1 MAKKKLAKK
10 TYVTCVKSEI
20 NPNFKSRKKSVY
32 RGRVVKKNEPP
43 ISYKESH
50 SIGRRQSTHVPTYSE
65 SGRLYYDLYV
75 KYGLTD
81 CFASRDDKVARE
93 PNHVCG
99 FDSDISDTTT
109 VACNETS
116 SHSLG
121 RKTPDFKKKRKQAS
135 KRNRNVA
142 QSPQPSILYPRREA
156 SLNAEAKVNM
166 LFESS
171 KGCKLRRRSL
181 PAATSKVAEDVSDSI
196 NENQDCVSSRRRASR
211 LRASDPP
218 ISYSPPRK
226 RLAGLNAMAI
236 ISAFMKSPKPTP
248 SSDAKHRRR
257 GKHSKASPNL
267 LTGEND
273 SLMNAEG
280 QSVCTASSNQTQV
293 PTQSNS
299 LSALAP
305 VSSDAKLRP
314 SSVVPTVER
323 FQSHKVISYGSK
335 CIGVENISR
344 QIIHVPSQSQSL
356 PGPSCSSPVP
366 QRLFPPS
373 CSSTPPRTA
382 SSVMSNANISP
393 QQNHSMLVL
402 PDTSFN
408 SSPRSE
414 LLLPADVHTCFPS
427 QFYVSPFNHTS
438 ALQPH
443 TFFMS
448 PTLIHSL
455 PSSSFHFLHTS
466 PFTTTYMHSPAP
478 MPTNYMLPMPVSPI
492 YNAFSHGGFGSCIF
506 PRPVFST
513 QSIPPLAPST
523 PVPPQPTALACE
535 LGNSQVHNTLAYEPP
550 KRVDRAVSPMPEMK
564 CESAFSS
571 ACTVQVKK
579 TPIKRVSPEKKQFPC
594 LWVWEGTPNERPV
607 FEKPDSPPVARM
619 CYPSMRHE
627 KDGMV
632 VCPGDNVLL
641 CSGPD
646 RHSAPHVAKVTAL
659 FDNPDNVAF
668 TSPTDSLIRTG
679 YASSV
684 QFSSFSSN
692 MGYINVCA
700 GTKMMA
706 LLWYYRPDS
715 LTPPRRSGV
724 VECELFASRHCDVNP
739 VDCIDDRAYV
749 LSAAPYAR
757 FMALA
762 KYKQEARTH
771 RRPISAVPQIPTT
784 APCDAATASTSTEVS
799 PGDTSEFPED
809 ATPSNVFLCRA
820 WYDFRSR
827 RVIRHLKSFS
837 SNLDNDGN
845 NSNNNNG
852 GSSNSNKPSQRQQE
866 RHLDTSSPVHP
877 PATNSSSTLLT
888 LVPPLLSLPSPSV
901 LPPEVAVSEEEAD
914 VNEAEVAVAE
924 SVEEISNG
932 RAVLEKT
939 ADVSIN
945 WGDHGEQIALSL
957 GGAPLSPSPK
967 KSDAVPAASPSSAA
981 TPASA
986 PESVSTLAPQPPHM
1000 LLSSSSSSSSP
1011 S

>member
-10 TYVTCVKSEI
+10 TCLTCVKSK
-20 NPNFKSRKKSVY
+20 NHPTSKSRKKSVY
-32 RGRVVKKNEPP
+32 RNRVGKKNEPP

-81 CFASRDDKVARE
+81 CFASRDD
-93 PNHVCG
+93 
-99 FDSDISDTTT
+99 TTT
-109 VACNETS
+109 VACNEAST
-116 SHSLG
+116 HSLG
-121 RKTPDFKKKRKQAS
+121 KKALDLKKKRTQPS
-135 KRNRNVA
+135 KWDRKVA
-142 QSPQPSILYPRREA
+142 QPSESSVLYTRREA

-171 KGCKLRRRSL
+171 KECKLRRRSL
-181 PAATSKVAEDVSDSI
+181 PVAPTSKIGENVPAPI
-196 NENQDCVSSRRRASR
+196 NENPDRVSSRRQGSR
-211 LRASDPP
+211 LRVSDPP
-218 ISYSPPRK
+218 ASYSPPRK

-236 ISAFMKSPKPTP
+236 ISAFMKSPKSP
-248 SSDAKHRRR
+248 SSDAKPRRR
-257 GKHSKASPNL
+257 GKQPNASPNQSVF
-267 LTGEND
+267 END
-273 SLMNAEG
+273 SFTNAEG
-280 QSVCTASSNQTQV
+280 QSSTTASLNQTQI

-299 LSALAP
+299 LVAVAP

-344 QIIHVPSQSQSL
+344 QIIHVPSQGQSL

-382 SSVMSNANISP
+382 SSVMSTANTSP
-393 QQNHSMLVL
+393 QQNHSMIVL

-414 LLLPADVHTCFPS
+414 LLLPADVQTCFPS

-438 ALQPH
+438 ALQPN

-448 PTLIHSL
+448 PTLIHSM
-455 PSSSFHFLHTS
+455 PSSPFHFLHTS

-478 MPTNYMLPMPVSPI
+478 MPTNYMLPMPVSPV
-492 YNAFSHGGFGSCIF
+492 YNAFSHGTLGSCIF

-513 QSIPPLAPST
+513 QPVPPLAPST
-523 PVPPQPTALACE
+523 PAPPQTTALACE
-535 LGNSQVHNTLAYEPP
+535 LGNSQVHNTLAHEPP

-564 CESAFSS
+564 CESAFGP

-579 TPIKRVSPEKKQFPC
+579 SPTKRVSLEKKQFPC
-594 LWVWEGTPNERPV
+594 LWVWEGTPTERSV
-607 FEKPDSPPVARM
+607 FVKPDSPPVARM

-632 VCPGDNVLL
+632 VRPGDNVLL

-659 FDNPDNVAF
+659 FDNPDN
-668 TSPTDSLIRTG
+668 
-679 YASSV
+679 
-684 QFSSFSSN
+684 
-692 MGYINVCA
+692 
-700 GTKMMA
+700 GTKVMA

-771 RRPISAVPQIPTT
+771 RRPISAVPQIPTA
-784 APCDAATASTSTEVS
+784 APCDASTASTSTEAPAGNS
-799 PGDTSEFPED
+799 SEFPED

-820 WYDFRSR
+820 C
-827 RVIRHLKSFS
+827 
-837 SNLDNDGN
+837 
-845 NSNNNNG
+845 NNNG
-852 GSSNSNKPSQRQQE
+852 GFSNSNRPFQRQQE
-866 RHLDTSSPVHP
+866 RLLDTSSPVHP
-877 PATNSSSTLLT
+877 PATNASSTPLT
-888 LVPPLLSLPSPSV
+888 LVPPLLSLPSPSA
-901 LPPEVAVSEEEAD
+901 LPPEETV
-914 VNEAEVAVAE
+914 
-924 SVEEISNG
+924 SVEEAAGNEGDVAVTESMEEIPNG
-932 RAVLEKT
+932 WAVLEKT
-939 ADVSIN
+939 ADISIN

-957 GGAPLSPSPK
+957 GGTPLSSSPK
-967 KSDAVPAASPSSAA
+967 KSDAAQVTSPSSAA

-986 PESVSTLAPQPPHM
+986 PESLHTPAPQPPHM
-1000 LLSSSSSSSSP
+1000 LLSSSSSSSP

>member
-10 TYVTCVKSEI
+10 TCMTCVKSEV
-20 NPNFKSRKKSVY
+20 NPNFKSRKKSAY

-43 ISYKESH
+43 VSYKESH

-93 PNHVCG
+93 PNHICG

-135 KRNRNVA
+135 KRNRTVA
-142 QSPQPSILYPRREA
+142 QSPQSSILYPRREA

-218 ISYSPPRK
+218 TSYSPPRK

-257 GKHSKASPNL
+257 GKHPKASPNL

-273 SLMNAEG
+273 SLMNVEG
-280 QSVCTASSNQTQV
+280 QSVCTASSNQAQV

-382 SSVMSNANISP
+382 SSAMSTANVSP

-443 TFFMS
+443 AFFMS

-455 PSSSFHFLHTS
+455 PSSPFHFLHTS

-571 ACTVQVKK
+571 ACAVQVKK

-607 FEKPDSPPVARM
+607 FVKPDSPPVARM

-659 FDNPDNVAF
+659 FDNPDN
-668 TSPTDSLIRTG
+668 
-679 YASSV
+679 
-684 QFSSFSSN
+684 
-692 MGYINVCA
+692 

-762 KYKQEARTH
+762 KYKQ
-771 RRPISAVPQIPTT
+771 
-784 APCDAATASTSTEVS
+784 VS
-799 PGDTSEFPED
+799 PGDISEFPED

-837 SNLDNDGN
+837 SNIDNDGS
-845 NSNNNNG
+845 NSNNDG
-852 GSSNSNKPSQRQQE
+852 GSSNSNKPCQRQQE

-914 VNEAEVAVAE
+914 MNEAKVAVAV

-967 KSDAVPAASPSSAA
+967 KSDAIPAASPSSAA

-986 PESVSTLAPQPPHM
+986 PESVSTLVPQPPHM